1 MTNDNIARL
10 RYSSVPPLDHQAA
23 QIKEALAKKFNNPDL
38 ELEIVHDPKVGG
50 GFIVNYGNFEYD
62 WSDEG
67 RTRQLKELIE
77 LTKKRQ
83 NTNAENLVSI
93 IRDRVNNFDLKAE
106 GKEV

>member
-1 MTNDNIARL
+1 MINENTARL
-10 RYSSVPPLDHQAA
+10 RYSSVAPSDSQAE
-23 QIKEALAKKFNNPDL
+23 QIKQALAKKFNNPDL

-50 GFIVNYGNFEYD
+50 GFVVNYGNFEYD

-83 NTNAENLVSI
+83 NTS
-93 IRDRVNNFDLKAE
+93 R
-106 GKEV
+106 